1 MRMNLQISG
10 EQTILLDAFA
20 KLFAKESTQERVRA
34 AEPSG
39 FDAALWRT
47 LVDMGAPL
55 LRTAESAG
63 GSAAGLL
70 DAVLVA
76 EETGRHLASAPLL
89 EAMVAARILGEL
101 GGEVA
106 QLWLD
111 RLAAGE
117 ALLTIA
123 LREPDG
129 ETAQLVPAAA
139 VADAVLFLDGDA
151 LSLAVLRDKPRL
163 LANSG
168 SLPLAEVVFR
178 GSGASGDIVRV
189 ASGSDARRVFLAG
202 IEEWKLLTAASLASL
217 SRKALDDAA
226 AYSCER
232 TAFDRPIGGYQGL
245 AHPLAD
251 AVTDVDG
258 AHQLVWWTVWSL
270 AQRAADGA
278 ALISMAYWWA
288 TQAAAVATVRAMRV
302 FGGYGVSMEYPA
314 QLYYRRARALSLL
327 LGDPKDELRL
337 AADRL
342 FDAGKEVPVPE
353 AGEVPI
359 DFGLGAAAEAHA
371 AKAREFFDA
380 NMTPELRE
388 FAYQTGDGYDPGIHR
403 RLAEAGLLFGDWP
416 QEHGGRGL
424 GAVEIS
430 AQYRVFGEYDWWVT
444 VPYTTDMIAKMLMH
458 FGSEEAKREI
468 LPKTLAGEV
477 TFSLGY
483 SEPACGSDIF
493 AAKTRA
499 ERDGDDWIIN
509 GQKMFTS
516 QGHIAQYCLMVT
528 RTDPGAAKHA
538 GLTLFLLPLDHPG
551 YECSEVKTLG
561 GERTNITFYNDMR
574 CPDKYRL
581 GAVNAGV
588 KVLAAA
594 LTLEQ
599 SGGDFY
605 LIVLNHLYRDGCAWA
620 RSTRRKGRP
629 AIEDDDVRLALARL
643 RAHVEIL
650 DALTRMAFWSQA
662 EKRPQ
667 KYFGPMTKLFGSEAA
682 VRCAAELMDLAAP
695 ASLLQGNTALGR
707 IEMEVRKSIAGTIYA
722 GTSEIQRS
730 IIAETAL
737 GMPRTRS

>member
-1 MRMNLQISG
+1 MNLEISG
-10 EQTILLDAFA
+10 EQSILLDAFA
-20 KLFAKESTQERVRA
+20 KLFAKESTQERVVA

-55 LRTAESAG
+55 LRTRESAG
-63 GSAAGLL
+63 GSGAGLL

-76 EETGRHLASAPLL
+76 EEAGRHLVSAPLL
-89 EAMVAARILGEL
+89 EAMVAARTLGEL
-101 GGEVA
+101 GGDVA

-117 ALLTIA
+117 ALVTIA
-123 LREPDG
+123 LCEPDG
-129 ETAQLVPAAA
+129 DAPQLVPGAT
-139 VADAVLFLDGDA
+139 VADAVLFLDGDVV
-151 LSLAVLRDKPRL
+151 SLAVPEEKPRL
-163 LANSG
+163 LANTG

-178 GSGASGDIVRV
+178 GPGASRDTFIV
-189 ASGSDARRVFLAG
+189 ASGSDARRVFVAG
-202 IEEWKLLTAASLASL
+202 TEEWKLLTAASLASL

-232 TAFDRPIGGYQGL
+232 TAFDRPIGSYQGL

-258 AHQLVWWTVWSL
+258 ARQLVWWTVWSL
-270 AQRAADGA
+270 AQRAANSA

-288 TQAAAVATVRAMRV
+288 TQAAAIATVRAMRV
-302 FGGYGVSMEYPA
+302 FGGYGVSMEYPT
-314 QLYYRRARALSLL
+314 QRYYRRARALSLL
-327 LGDPKDELRL
+327 LGDPKDELRR

-342 FDAGKEVPVPE
+342 FDTGREVPVPE
-353 AGEVPI
+353 AGDVPI
-359 DFGLGAAAEAHA
+359 DFSFGAAAEAHA
-371 AKAREFFDA
+371 AKVRAFFDA
-380 NMTPELRE
+380 NMTPESRA
-388 FAYQTGDGYDPGIHR
+388 FSYRTGDGYDPAFHR

-416 QEHGGRGL
+416 KEYGGRGL
-424 GAVEIS
+424 RAIEIS
-430 AQYRVFGEYDWWVT
+430 AQDRVFGEYNWWVT
-444 VPYTTDMIAKMLMH
+444 VPNVTDMIAKMIMH

-468 LPKTLAGEV
+468 LPRTLAGEV
-477 TFSLGY
+477 NFSLGY

-516 QGHIAQYCLMVT
+516 QGHLAQYCLMVT
-528 RTDPGAAKHA
+528 RTDPKAAKHA
-538 GLTLFLLPLDHPG
+538 GLTLFVLPLDQPG

-574 CPDKYRL
+574 VPDRYRL
-581 GAVNAGV
+581 GGVNGGV

-599 SGGDFY
+599 SGGDFF
-605 LIVLNHLYRDGCAWA
+605 LIVLNRLYRDGCAWA
-620 RSTRRKGRP
+620 RSARRKGRP

-643 RAHVEIL
+643 RVHAEIL
-650 DALTRMAFWSQA
+650 DAMTRMALWSHA
-662 EKRPQ
+662 AKRPQ

-682 VRCAAELMDLAAP
+682 VRCAAELMDFAAP
-695 ASLLQGNTALGR
+695 ASLLQEDSALGR

-722 GTSEIQRS
+722 GTSEVQRS